1 MVKAG
6 AAVQHEVRVD
16 GELCL
21 VWVGQKSAASWRA
34 YGDFR
39 NRHIDVTGR
48 DSRDALSMWARSAEH
63 AANE

>member
-1 MVKAG
+1 MAKPG

-16 GELCL
+16 GEACL
-21 VWVGQKSAASWRA
+21 VWLGQKTGSTWRA

-39 NRHIDVTGR
+39 TRHIDVIGR
-48 DSRDALSMWARSAEH
+48 AERDTLALWKRIAEY